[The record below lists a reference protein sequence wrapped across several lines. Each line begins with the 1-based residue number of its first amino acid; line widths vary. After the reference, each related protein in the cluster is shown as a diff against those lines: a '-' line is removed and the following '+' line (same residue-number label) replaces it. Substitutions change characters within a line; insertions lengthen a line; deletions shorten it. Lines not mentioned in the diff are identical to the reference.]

1 MSEIAL
7 PQELLALARIA
18 ATAAAE
24 LVVAGRPE
32 VIAKKSSVATKS
44 SATDPVT

>member
-32 VIAKKSSVATKS
+32 VIAKKS
-44 SATDPVT
+44 